1 MPLVD
6 PTVSALRKF
15 NRAAL
20 RAYRR
25 TGDPAYLAERVKGEE
40 KLASM
45 PQPEAQSTIVPAG
58 AKAGYENY
66 MRRQYADTIS
76 RKRRLAMAMR
86 KSPTYGAPPQDAEED
101 QGNVIYGTNNPAMA
115 ERVSLDAK
123 APLQRAL
130 DKLSG
135 KKGSAKAFNVA
146 MAEGAT
152 PAENAREKEMM
163 DFLFADERSG
173 KVPTPPAPKSESERE
188 KEMMDFL
195 FADERS
201 GKVPKN
207 APRQMTPIEAAT
219 DVKGM
224 LSPNAY
230 APKAYSAAS
239 LSDAVNVRGM
249 FPPKNAPRQMTPIEA
264 ATDVKGMFS
273 QNTPRAPRLAS
284 SSTLEGAAN
293 VSGMFPAKS
302 IGAGSSRGPVTP
314 APVRDELGRAAPS
327 LTADEAKKGYI
338 LIPKG
343 GATPEGM
350 EAVGVRSGYTLYA
363 PPGAVYGATPS
374 GQPQQSLEERRAAY
388 QSRWQNYAAQASAPV
403 ARTAKPAAV
412 QPAGPP
418 KSAIDMS
425 TPAILARAQ
434 QRYASRPAEYSMQD
448 VQRSASQMQM
458 NPEETQQLGMGI
470 VPDRFASRFQTYQDI
485 LRRNMRQ
492 PTRRRL

>member
-152 PAENAREKEMM
+152 PAEEEMKTTPARTTVM
-163 DFLFADERSG
+163 DRVKGAISG
-173 KVPTPPAPKSESERE
+173 WMSPQPETPVAPAPV
-188 KEMMDFL
+188 
-195 FADERS
+195 A
-201 GKVPKN
+201 
-207 APRQMTPIEAAT
+207 
-219 DVKGM
+219 
-224 LSPNAY
+224 
-230 APKAYSAAS
+230 
-239 LSDAVNVRGM
+239 
-249 FPPKNAPRQMTPIEA
+249 
-264 ATDVKGMFS
+264 
-273 QNTPRAPRLAS
+273 
-284 SSTLEGAAN
+284 
-293 VSGMFPAKS
+293 
-302 IGAGSSRGPVTP
+302 P

-327 LTADEAKKGYI
+327 LTADEEKRGYS
-338 LIPKG
+338 LVPKG
-343 GATPEGM
+343 GTTPEGM

-363 PPGAVYGATPS
+363 PPDAVYGATPS
-374 GQPQQSLEERRAAY
+374 EQPQQSLEERRAAY